1 MQWNISHENE
11 QNNAICSD
19 MDEPRD
25 CHTKQSKSENFL
37 QTISIA
43 SEVRL
48 SNLTTKELQLY
59 NKDSTKL
66 MDKGA
71 NAKIFAT

>member
-25 CHTKQSKSENFL
+25 CHTKQSKSERER
-37 QTISIA
+37 QMPYGIPY
-43 SEVRL
+43 VW
-48 SNLTTKELQLY
+48 NLKYDTNETYETETY
-59 NKDSTKL
+59 S
-66 MDKGA
+66 
-71 NAKIFAT
+71 